1 MLERRI
7 KEKSIKVPTK
17 RTSVTT
23 VIDLVIGPVSAENL
37 YQDILQEVIED
48 KFDQDRDLLQD
59 PHLLL
64 EERDQEK
71 DHQLNIMK
79 DKAIK
84 DPCLRV
90 LL

>member
-48 KFDQDRDLLQD
+48 KLDQDRDLLQD

-79 DKAIK
+79 DKTIK